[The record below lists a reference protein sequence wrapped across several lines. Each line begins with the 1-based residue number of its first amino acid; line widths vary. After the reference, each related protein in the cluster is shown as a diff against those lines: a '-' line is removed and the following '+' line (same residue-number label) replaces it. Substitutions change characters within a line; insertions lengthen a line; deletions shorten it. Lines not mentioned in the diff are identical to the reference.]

1 MKPLRAAPSA
11 DADRALSSAAS
22 RRPSPHDRMRPSIL
36 DRLTDD
42 EPERPAGVEVRNV
55 ISHQTLRSQVLRDL
69 QWLFNCIN
77 NTSQLDLRAF
87 PQVRASVLNFGVEP
101 LAGQRISE
109 IEWETVRRK
118 LTQAIIQFEPRI
130 IAQDLTLRCLSDPQS
145 LATHNVLSIEIKGNL
160 WCVPWPLAFLF
171 RTELDLEHSRYELKD
186 TEGS

>member
-1 MKPLRAAPSA
+1 MKHLHAGPGAE
-11 DADRALSSAAS
+11 ADRSLSGTAS
-22 RRPSPHDRMRPSIL
+22 RRLNPHDRMRPSIL

-42 EPERPAGVEVRNV
+42 EPDRPARTEVRNV

-77 NTSQLDLRAF
+77 NTSQLDLRPY

-109 IEWETVRRK
+109 IEWETVRRQ

-130 IAQDLTLRCLSDPQS
+130 IAQDLTLRCISDPHS
-145 LATHNVLSIEIKGNL
+145 LTTHNVLSIEIKGNL

-186 TEGS
+186 SEGT